1 MADYEDLSRRLRY
14 LSDFVRESTTI
25 LTAVYEYVSVCTDPK
40 IWINTIRF
48 LVIKLILIILHRIY
62 KAPYG

>member
-25 LTAVYEYVSVCTDPK
+25 LTVYEYVSVCRSENLDQYYP
-40 IWINTIRF
+40 ISSHQININYIT
-48 LVIKLILIILHRIY
+48 
-62 KAPYG
+62 